1 MGIVLVVCDSHR
13 RKAAIASH
21 LLDAAVST
29 HLSQSHPILAELKV
43 AVSQKNIIPIVD
55 KSVSKNGRLH
65 SPKYK
70 PKESDVP
77 IVIDAW
83 GSGEIIVPPNVDS
96 PFGVSCLPC
105 IVAMCGTYLSP
116 MNSIADFENFFGQSV
131 LKCNSDCSG
140 SDELESRVTC
150 RDNLEMA
157 DICTKFISC
166 LGGFK
171 I

>member
-70 PKESDVP
+70 PKELDVP
-77 IVIDAW
+77 IVIDA
-83 GSGEIIVPPNVDS
+83 
-96 PFGVSCLPC
+96 
-105 IVAMCGTYLSP
+105 
-116 MNSIADFENFFGQSV
+116 
-131 LKCNSDCSG
+131 
-140 SDELESRVTC
+140 
-150 RDNLEMA
+150 
-157 DICTKFISC
+157 
-166 LGGFK
+166 
-171 I
+171 